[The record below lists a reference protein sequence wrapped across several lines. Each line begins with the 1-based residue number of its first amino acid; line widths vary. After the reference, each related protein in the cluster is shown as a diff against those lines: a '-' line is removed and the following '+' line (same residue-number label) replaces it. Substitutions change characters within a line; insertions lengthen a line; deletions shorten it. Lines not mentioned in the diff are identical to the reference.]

1 MSDTEIKALL
11 KAQQGSNTMSNM
23 DIWNNL
29 CASDPKYL
37 KNISFGA
44 RNFTAIDPQ
53 YQVMKMTEQ
62 FGPVG
67 EGWGWHSTTEIVN
80 VSNGDS
86 AVLAHVTVWHGS
98 PSNSFGAFT
107 GCRKFFDAVKGRM
120 AEDAPKMAVTDGLTK
135 ALSHI
140 GCDADVFLGKM
151 DGNKYD
157 SAPKGN
163 DNGW

>member
-1 MSDTEIKALL
+1 
-11 KAQQGSNTMSNM
+11 MSNM

-29 CASDPKYL
+29 APSDPKYL
-37 KNISFGA
+37 KKISFGA
-44 RNFTAIDPQ
+44 HSFTAIDPQ

-67 EGWGWHSTTEIVN
+67 EGWGWHSTTEIVT

-98 PSNSFGAFT
+98 PANTFGAFT
-107 GCRKFFDAVKGRM
+107 GCRKFFDAAKGRM

-157 SAPKGN
+157 SNSASQPS
-163 DNGW
+163 NGW

>member
-1 MSDTEIKALL
+1 
-11 KAQQGSNTMSNM
+11 MSNM
-23 DIWNNL
+23 AIWNKL
-29 CASDPKYL
+29 AKSDPKYL
-37 KNISFGA
+37 KKVSFGS
-44 RNFTAIDPQ
+44 RSFTAIDPQ

-67 EGWGWHSTTEIVN
+67 DGWGWHNTTEVVN
-80 VSNGDS
+80 LANGDS
-86 AVLAHVTVWHGS
+86 AVLAHVTVWHGT

-107 GCRKFFDAVKGRM
+107 GCRKFFDAAKGRM

-157 SAPKGN
+157 SEDKPSQNSGS
-163 DNGW
+163 W

>member
-1 MSDTEIKALL
+1 
-11 KAQQGSNTMSNM
+11 MSNM

-37 KNISFGA
+37 KKISFGS
-44 RNFTAIDPQ
+44 RSFTAIDPQ

-67 EGWGWHSTTEIVN
+67 EGWGWHSTTEVVS

-98 PSNSFGAFT
+98 PANSFGAFT
-107 GCRKFFDAVKGRM
+107 GCRKFFDAAKGRL

-157 SAPKGN
+157 QGN
-163 DNGW
+163 TSQSSNGW